1 MRLFIAAFT
10 CLLSSVMY
18 GQGVIDTLDY
28 SSYPSQARSEIM
40 SVKVDFEKTDNPF
53 VAIYL
58 GSELHDYFYFPFQG
72 LDGTHYD
79 FAYSNNSL
87 GDIPF
92 GEDDGLLEYDD
103 DGNTIEN
110 TSEGA
115 KLVGRKFLITWEY
128 EMSYIVCCEGQNI
141 SYPAFL
147 PRISHI
153 EYDTK

>member
-1 MRLFIAAFT
+1 MKLTIAAFA
-10 CLLSSVMY
+10 CLLSSIIC
-18 GQGVIDTLDY
+18 GQGIIDTLDY
-28 SSYPSQARSEIM
+28 SSYPAQARSEIM
-40 SVKVDFEKTDNPF
+40 SVKADFETTENPF

-92 GEDDGLLEYDD
+92 GEYDGLVYDD
-103 DGNTIEN
+103 DGNTVEN

-128 EMSYIVCCEGQNI
+128 EYSYIVCCQGQSI
-141 SYPAFL
+141 SYPAVL

>member
-1 MRLFIAAFT
+1 MRLFIAAFG
-10 CLLSSVMY
+10 CLLSSIIC

-40 SVKVDFEKTDNPF
+40 SVKADFEKIDNPF

-58 GSELHDYFYFPFQG
+58 GSEFHDYFYFPFQG

-92 GEDDGLLEYDD
+92 GEHDGLEYDY
-103 DGNTIEN
+103 DGNTLEN

-115 KLVGRKFLITWEY
+115 TLVGRKFLITWEY
-128 EMSYIVCCEGQNI
+128 ELSYIVCCEGQST

>member
-1 MRLFIAAFT
+1 MRLTITAFA
-10 CLLSSVMY
+10 CLLSAFIS

-28 SSYPSQARSEIM
+28 SSYPAQARAEIM
-40 SVKVDFEKTDNPF
+40 SVKANFETTENPF

-58 GSELHDYFYFPFQG
+58 GSEIYDYFYFPFQG

-79 FAYSNNSL
+79 FAYSNNNL

-103 DGNTIEN
+103 DGNTLEN

-128 EMSYIVCCEGQNI
+128 ELSYIVCCDGQST

-153 EYDTK
+153 ECDTK